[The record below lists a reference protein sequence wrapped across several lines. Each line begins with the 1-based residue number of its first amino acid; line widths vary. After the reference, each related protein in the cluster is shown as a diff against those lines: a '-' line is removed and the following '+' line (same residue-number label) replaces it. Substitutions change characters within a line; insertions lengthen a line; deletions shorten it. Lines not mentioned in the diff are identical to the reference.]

1 MKKLIFASVA
11 LAATISANAQITSTT
26 LESSEV
32 QHPQFSTTPISRGA
46 GSVASSASVAAN
58 VDTIFSETFGN
69 GLAGDGSNGAWTN
82 HGTSTSGGS
91 TLPANWEY
99 RGTSTNPNNTVGS
112 RGAYT
117 AAAELINSPSR
128 NNGFMIFD
136 SDYLDN
142 NGNQGQAGTGTAPT
156 PHWGILESPSFDV
169 SGYQDVVLVMN
180 SYMRRFAATTYVT
193 FSLNGGTTWQD
204 SLVIHGE
211 TDIPVNDANETDNTV
226 FFDISST
233 VGGQS
238 NVKMRF
244 LFEGVNNAASTQAP
258 GYYHWQIDDIAV
270 LSKPDYDLEMLS
282 VGVTG
287 KNDTVVGVREHH
299 YTRIPATQSAGDTLK
314 FAGRFLNKGV
324 ATQSGTKIEV
334 ELGGTVVATSNTPIS
349 IASGVHDSIE
359 VSTDVIPS
367 TTVGDYFYTV
377 SVSGDSTEAIPADNS
392 ARFRLTVTDST
403 YRYGRGLTGGR
414 NLTNSGAY
422 EVCAGFEFWFPDT
435 LGYVEL
441 EFSTWN
447 PASANLK
454 EGDALKVTVRD
465 SNLDEIMSY
474 KNASTGDFYIVPANQ
489 ADDRVRFGV
498 PVAGTNGNTNA
509 IAPGLYYG
517 CYATTRA
524 DLSLGVYD
532 ETEGVFDNDDIART
546 AIKIGTGNW
555 SRFRFIPTIGLI
567 TTKGCSESTLS
578 ASANVVDDQTPAQGK
593 LNASANGGLPT
604 YSYAWEG
611 PNSFTASTKEITSLG
626 DAGAYTVTV
635 TDALGCSSTS
645 SATLG
650 NCVTYQDITGSI
662 AEESKVGFPKAL
674 TLTVNGGSGNYSYS
688 WTGPNSF
695 TATTKDITATEQ
707 GEYTVVISDDDCSG
721 VTDKTIKEEVLG
733 DPDSAGDVEILN
745 AVSMYPN
752 PSNGNFDVKIEG
764 VKGSVEMIITNVT
777 GQTVLTKTIA
787 ASGATVESVDLTQ
800 NGAGVYFIEI
810 KHADK
815 TATFRAVVK

>member
-11 LAATISANAQITSTT
+11 LAATISANAQITSTA

-112 RGAYT
+112 RGAYAGAT
-117 AAAELINSPSR
+117 ELINSPTRS
-128 NNGFMIFD
+128 NGFMIFD

-142 NGNQGQAGTGTAPT
+142 NGTPGQPGTGIAPT
-156 PHWGILESPSFDV
+156 PHWGALESPSFDV
-169 SGYQDVVLVMN
+169 SSYQGVVLVMN

-204 SLVIHGE
+204 SLVIHGDA
-211 TDIPVNDANETDNTV
+211 DIDVNEQNAFDNTT
-226 FFDISST
+226 FFDISSI

-244 LFEGVNNAASTQAP
+244 LFEGVNNASTTQAP

-282 VGVTG
+282 VGVKG

-299 YTRIPATQSAGDTLK
+299 YTRIPKSQSAGDTLR
-314 FAGRFLNKGV
+314 FAGRFSNKGV
-324 ATQSGTKIEV
+324 ATQTGTKIEV
-334 ELGGTVVATSNTPIS
+334 ELGGTTIASSNTPGS
-349 IASGVHDSIE
+349 IAPGVHDSME
-359 VSTDVIPS
+359 VSTYVIPS
-367 TTVGDYFYTV
+367 TTPGNYLYTV
-377 SVSGDSTEAIPADNS
+377 TVSGDSVEAIPADNS
-392 ARFRLTVTDST
+392 SRFRLTVTDT
-403 YRYGRGLTGGR
+403 NYRYGRGLSGGR
-414 NLTNSGAY
+414 NLTNVGAY
-422 EVCAGFEFWFPDT
+422 EICAGFEFWNTDIIN
-435 LGYVEL
+435 YVEL
-441 EFSTWN
+441 EFSTWVGGT
-447 PASANLK
+447 ANLK
-454 EGDALKVTVRD
+454 EGNALKITVRND
-465 SNLDEIMSY
+465 SLREIMSY
-474 KNASTGDFYIVPANQ
+474 KNSSTGDFYIVPANQ
-489 ADDRVRFGV
+489 ADTAIRFSV
-498 PVAGTNGNTNA
+498 PVEASGNATSKV
-509 IAPGLYYG
+509 IQPGRYYA

-532 ETEGVFDNDDIART
+532 ETEGVFDNDSFSRSLIKVGTGDWSIFRFVPAIGLVTANGCKDIA
-546 AIKIGTGNW
+546 GSMNVP
-555 SRFRFIPTIGLI
+555 SGL
-567 TTKGCSESTLS
+567 KM
-578 ASANVVDDQTPAQGK
+578 
-593 LNASANGGLPT
+593 
-604 YSYAWEG
+604 
-611 PNSFTASTKEITSLG
+611 
-626 DAGAYTVTV
+626 
-635 TDALGCSSTS
+635 
-645 SATLG
+645 
-650 NCVTYQDITGSI
+650 
-662 AEESKVGFPKAL
+662 PKKL
-674 TLTVNGGSGNYSYS
+674 TLNVSGGSGGFSYNWS
-688 WTGPNSF
+688 GPNGFSG
-695 TATTKDITATEQ
+695 TEKDVSVSLPGDYSVT
-707 GEYTVVISDDDCSG
+707 ISDSYCSVPDLVITET
-721 VTDKTIKEEVLG
+721 VTGEPV
-733 DPDSAGDVEILN
+733 SVNGDVEILN